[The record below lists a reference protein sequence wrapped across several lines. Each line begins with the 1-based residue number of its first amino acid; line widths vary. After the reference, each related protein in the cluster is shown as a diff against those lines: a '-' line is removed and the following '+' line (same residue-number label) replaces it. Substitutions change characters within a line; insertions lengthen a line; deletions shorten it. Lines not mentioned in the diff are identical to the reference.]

1 MSHLTDLELVDAV
14 DGRDDVAGTL
24 AADRRLHLDAC
35 DLCRARVDEL
45 RAVIAHAAGVDVP
58 EPSPLFWNHF
68 NARVRDGIDGAQP
81 GESVGG
87 RWLPAWVLQGG
98 VRWAAFATLVVALMV
113 VGVWRI
119 SAPTRRLGPA
129 AVDRG
134 ADAQRIPTSAES
146 LDKPDADADPAWAVV
161 RTVADSVKWD
171 DAVAGI
177 GAEPGAA
184 ETVAGT
190 LSPEERSELVKLLL
204 AETKRPGA

>member
-14 DGRDDVAGTL
+14 DGREDVAGTL
-24 AADRRLHLDAC
+24 AADRRRHLDAC

-45 RAVIAHAAGVDVP
+45 RALIAQAAGADLP

-68 NARVRDGIDGAQP
+68 NARVRDGIDGAHP

-87 RWLPAWVLQGG
+87 RWLSAWVQQGS

-113 VGVWRI
+113 AGVWRV
-119 SAPTRRLGPA
+119 SAPTRRVGPVA
-129 AVDRG
+129 ADRG
-134 ADAQRIPTSAES
+134 ADVHRTPTSPES
-146 LDKPDADADPAWAVV
+146 PDADADPAWAVV

>member
-1 MSHLTDLELVDAV
+1 MSHLTDLELIDAV
-14 DGRDDVAGTL
+14 DGRDDEAGL
-24 AADRRLHLDAC
+24 LAPDRRRHLDGCDRCRERAADLRMLIT
-35 DLCRARVDEL
+35 RAAD
-45 RAVIAHAAGVDVP
+45 VDVP

-68 NARVRDGIDGAQP
+68 TARVRDGIDGARP
-81 GESVGG
+81 GESVGS
-87 RWLPAWVLQGG
+87 RWLSAWIQQGS

-113 VGVWRI
+113 AGVWRI
-119 SAPTRRLGPA
+119 SAPTRRVGT
-129 AVDRG
+129 VTFDRG
-134 ADAQRIPTSAES
+134 ADVQRLPSES
-146 LDKPDADADPAWAVV
+146 IERSDPDADPAWAVV